1 MRRARPAPQI
11 GVGKSTLLKRLR
23 KQLADNSAV
32 TFVDE
37 PVEIWE
43 AAGLLAAMYDGTLSH
58 AAFQLTALTTRYA
71 ALAHALK
78 VPGVELVIAE
88 RSLGSDRRVFA
99 HTHLGELEFRAY
111 AAAPPRHRAAAR
123 RRLHRTPASDASR
136 PPARSYAVAH
146 DALTST
152 LDHGSATVLLDAPVD
167 TLQARIRTRGR
178 AAEDENDTG
187 SGVDSQYLG
196 VLDDAHAAYFDGL
209 DGAEH
214 PKVKVSAAGT
224 ADEVAAQVMATI
236 ESLLNTPPGSPG
248 SPTSVID

>member
-1 MRRARPAPQI
+1 MRRRPAP
-11 GVGKSTLLKRLR
+11 
-23 KQLADNSAV
+23 
-32 TFVDE
+32 
-37 PVEIWE
+37 
-43 AAGLLAAMYDGTLSH
+43 
-58 AAFQLTALTTRYA
+58 
-71 ALAHALK
+71 
-78 VPGVELVIAE
+78 
-88 RSLGSDRRVFA
+88 
-99 HTHLGELEFRAY
+99 
-111 AAAPPRHRAAAR
+111 PPRRRLTPAR
-123 RRLHRTPASDASR
+123 RRRPPPPRAPARSASDASR

-187 SGVDSQYLG
+187 SGVDSQYLR

>member
-1 MRRARPAPQI
+1 MRRRPAP
-11 GVGKSTLLKRLR
+11 
-23 KQLADNSAV
+23 
-32 TFVDE
+32 
-37 PVEIWE
+37 
-43 AAGLLAAMYDGTLSH
+43 
-58 AAFQLTALTTRYA
+58 
-71 ALAHALK
+71 
-78 VPGVELVIAE
+78 
-88 RSLGSDRRVFA
+88 
-99 HTHLGELEFRAY
+99 
-111 AAAPPRHRAAAR
+111 PPR
-123 RRLHRTPASDASR
+123 RRLTPAHRRRPPPPRAPARSSSDASR

-187 SGVDSQYLG
+187 SGVDSQYLR

>member
-1 MRRARPAPQI
+1 
-11 GVGKSTLLKRLR
+11 
-23 KQLADNSAV
+23 
-32 TFVDE
+32 
-37 PVEIWE
+37 
-43 AAGLLAAMYDGTLSH
+43 
-58 AAFQLTALTTRYA
+58 
-71 ALAHALK
+71 
-78 VPGVELVIAE
+78 
-88 RSLGSDRRVFA
+88 
-99 HTHLGELEFRAY
+99 
-111 AAAPPRHRAAAR
+111 
-123 RRLHRTPASDASR
+123 
-136 PPARSYAVAH
+136 
-146 DALTST
+146 
-152 LDHGSATVLLDAPVD
+152 VLLDAPVD

-187 SGVDSQYLG
+187 SGVDSQYLR